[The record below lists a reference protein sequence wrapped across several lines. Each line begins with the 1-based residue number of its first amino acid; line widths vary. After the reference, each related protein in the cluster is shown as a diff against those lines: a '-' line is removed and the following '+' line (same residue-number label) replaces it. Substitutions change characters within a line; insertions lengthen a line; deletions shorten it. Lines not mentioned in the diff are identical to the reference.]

1 MLVDERIVALKLS
14 TLLTQVKYNLILRV
28 NVENKPD

>member
-1 MLVDERIVALKLS
+1 MLVDESIDALKLS

-28 NVENKPD
+28 NVEKQPD